1 MAREH
6 LPIQI
11 GLPRESAWEMEEYPS
26 SRYVAFVCGDE
37 LPDPADAFDALGESF
52 GVAPQDIAPLPTDAD
67 EVQWAFR
74 CRIPSRT
81 SPILV
86 WCERVGAADIPDGE
100 IADARWSILVEAL
113 LALTDPLLDAAR
125 LGAIVARVG
134 GTRTRL
140 MLNPDLGVVY
150 RIDEM
155 KRLFLAKRAGEFLDE
170 RHLFRVEIGAR
181 DRANGPFW
189 LTTVGLHRVARPEIE
204 MLEIPADELHAALA
218 MVDAIAAR
226 FVSTPLPAAGVP
238 FEAGAGLSV
247 ALVPVDEVIE
257 TISPEMPGGPSDR
270 ARLPRAPRA
279 AICAAGKRGAFRPV
293 WVPPH
298 EVLQKLTRGES
309 GLLRSERETEVQER
323 LARLEWPAFLDALST
338 RAQHPARQFYAKVA
352 ETRAETHAET
362 RADEIVDKVVEHV
375 WLEVVEANRDS
386 LRGRKLG
393 ADGLR
398 AGAVDAATASAANSL
413 VTAPIA
419 RLSDW
424 VVTGV
429 ITPKAAS
436 PIEVGPQTAS
446 LLTACTH
453 A

>member
-1 MAREH
+1 MRTSRRLAAMAREH

-52 GVAPQDIAPLPTDAD
+52 GVAPQDIAPLPTNAD

-74 CRIPSRT
+74 CRIPGRT

-100 IADARWSILVEAL
+100 VADARWSILVEAL
-113 LALTDPLLDAAR
+113 LELADPLLDAAR
-125 LGAIVARVG
+125 LGAIVARAG

-181 DRANGPFW
+181 DRAHGPFW
-189 LTTVGLHRVARPEIE
+189 LTTVGLHRVARPEME

-238 FEAGAGLSV
+238 FEAGAGLLV
-247 ALVPVDEVIE
+247 ALVPVAEVIE

-270 ARLPRAPRA
+270 VKLPRAPRA

-323 LARLEWPAFLDALST
+323 LARLEWPAFLHALSS

-352 ETRAETHAET
+352 ETS
-362 RADEIVDKVVEHV
+362 ADDVVEHV
-375 WLEVVEANRDS
+375 WLEVVEANEDS
-386 LRGRKLG
+386 VYGRKLG

-398 AGAVDAATASAANSL
+398 AGAVEASTASEANSL
-413 VTAPIA
+413 VSAPIT

-424 VVTGV
+424 AVTGV

-446 LLTACTH
+446 LLTAFMH

>member
-26 SRYVAFVCGDE
+26 SRYVAFVGGDD

-52 GVAPQDIAPLPTDAD
+52 SVAPQDIAPLPTDAD

-86 WCERVGAADIPDGE
+86 WCERVGATDIPDGE
-100 IADARWSILVEAL
+100 SEDARWSILVEAL
-113 LALTDPLLDAAR
+113 LELADPLLDAAR
-125 LGAIVARVG
+125 LGGVVARAG
-134 GTRTRL
+134 GERTRC

-150 RIDEM
+150 RAEEV
-155 KRLFLAKRAGEFLDE
+155 KRLFLAKRAGDFLDE

-181 DRANGPFW
+181 DRANGPYW
-189 LTTVGLHRVARPEIE
+189 LTTVGLHRVARPELE

-238 FEAGAGLSV
+238 FEVGAGLSV
-247 ALVPVDEVIE
+247 ALVPVAEVIE
-257 TISPEMPGGPSDR
+257 TISPGMPGGPSDR
-270 ARLPRAPRA
+270 TNATHASMPRAPRA

-298 EVLQKLTRGES
+298 EVLQKLVRGES
-309 GLLRSERETEVQER
+309 GLMRSQREAEVQER
-323 LARLEWPAFLDALST
+323 LARLEWPAFLHAFAS
-338 RAQHPARQFYAKVA
+338 RARNPERQFFAKVA
-352 ETRAETHAET
+352 ENR
-362 RADEIVDKVVEHV
+362 DDDVVEHV
-375 WLEVVEANRDS
+375 WFEVLDADVDHVHGRRIDARGLSGDS
-386 LRGRKLG
+386 
-393 ADGLR
+393 AS
-398 AGAVDAATASAANSL
+398 ASSESAANAL
-413 VTAPIA
+413 RTAPIS

-429 ITPKAAS
+429 IAPSANS
-436 PIEVGPQTAS
+436 PLEVGPQTAS
-446 LLTACTH
+446 ILTA
-453 A
+453 

>member
-1 MAREH
+1 M
-6 LPIQI
+6 
-11 GLPRESAWEMEEYPS
+11 
-26 SRYVAFVCGDE
+26 
-37 LPDPADAFDALGESF
+37 
-52 GVAPQDIAPLPTDAD
+52 
-67 EVQWAFR
+67 
-74 CRIPSRT
+74 
-81 SPILV
+81 
-86 WCERVGAADIPDGE
+86 
-100 IADARWSILVEAL
+100 
-113 LALTDPLLDAAR
+113 
-125 LGAIVARVG
+125 
-134 GTRTRL
+134 
-140 MLNPDLGVVY
+140 
-150 RIDEM
+150 
-155 KRLFLAKRAGEFLDE
+155 
-170 RHLFRVEIGAR
+170 
-181 DRANGPFW
+181 
-189 LTTVGLHRVARPEIE
+189 
-204 MLEIPADELHAALA
+204 
-218 MVDAIAAR
+218 
-226 FVSTPLPAAGVP
+226 
-238 FEAGAGLSV
+238 
-247 ALVPVDEVIE
+247 
-257 TISPEMPGGPSDR
+257 
-270 ARLPRAPRA
+270 
-279 AICAAGKRGAFRPV
+279 
-293 WVPPH
+293 PPH

-323 LARLEWPAFLDALST
+323 LARLEWPAFLDALSA

-362 RADEIVDKVVEHV
+362 HADEIVDKVVEHV
-375 WLEVVEANRDS
+375 WLEVVEANGDS

>member
-113 LALTDPLLDAAR
+113 LELADPLLDAAR
-125 LGAIVARVG
+125 LGAIVARAG

-150 RIDEM
+150 RLDEI

-181 DRANGPFW
+181 DRAHGPFW
-189 LTTVGLHRVARPEIE
+189 LTTVGLHRVARPEME

-247 ALVPVDEVIE
+247 ALVPVAEVIE

-270 ARLPRAPRA
+270 VKLPRAPRA

-323 LARLEWPAFLDALST
+323 LARLEWPAFLHAFSS

-352 ETRAETHAET
+352 ETRDENL
-362 RADEIVDKVVEHV
+362 ADGGVEHVWEHV
-375 WLEVVEANRDS
+375 WLEVVDANES
-386 LRGRKLG
+386 SVCGRKLG

-398 AGAVDAATASAANSL
+398 AGAVGASTDSAANSL
-413 VTAPIA
+413 VTAPIT

-424 VVTGV
+424 AVTGV

-446 LLTACTH
+446 LLTACMH

>member
-52 GVAPQDIAPLPTDAD
+52 GVAPQDIAPLPTEAD

-86 WCERVGAADIPDGE
+86 WCERVGAADVPDGE

-113 LALTDPLLDAAR
+113 FELADPLLDAAR
-125 LGAIVARVG
+125 LGAVVARAG
-134 GTRTRL
+134 GARTRL

-150 RIDEM
+150 RVDEI

-189 LTTVGLHRVARPEIE
+189 LTTVGLHRVARPEME

-238 FEAGAGLSV
+238 FEAGADLSV

-257 TISPEMPGGPSDR
+257 TISPDMPGGPSDR
-270 ARLPRAPRA
+270 GRMPRAPRA
-279 AICAAGKRGAFRPV
+279 AICAAGRRGAFRPV

-323 LARLEWPAFLDALST
+323 LARLEWPAFLSAFAS
-338 RAQHPARQFYAKVA
+338 RSQYPMRHYYAKI
-352 ETRAETHAET
+352 AET
-362 RADEIVDKVVEHV
+362 RADEIVDEVVDKVVDKVVEHV
-375 WLEVVEANRDS
+375 WLEVVEASEDS
-386 LRGRKLG
+386 VRGRRLEV
-393 ADGLR
+393 DRLR
-398 AGAVDAATASAANSL
+398 AVAADVSTTSAVGSL

-429 ITPKAAS
+429 TTPRSAS
-436 PIEVGPQTAS
+436 PIEVGPQAAS
-446 LLTACTH
+446 ILTT
-453 A
+453 